1 MVMLHIKIKRV
12 NMVANIL
19 PIAPLNHGLWDQK
32 VKTSTFSVHG
42 HVTYQ
47 IKGNEKCSNIQANS
61 LSLHKPSTPWLESK
75 VKTFFSS
82 ESSYM
87 YVAYQ
92 INGNGA

>member
-1 MVMLHIKIKRV
+1 MVMLHIKLKGIT
-12 NMVANIL
+12 NA
-19 PIAPLNHGLWDQK
+19 
-32 VKTSTFSVHG
+32 
-42 HVTYQ
+42 VTYKQ
-47 IKGNEKCSNIQANS
+47 II

-75 VKTFFSS
+75 VKTFFFSS